1 MSNRI
6 VFFTFRPQVTDQQL
20 FEDFVLLFLPF
31 IYKHSQYAY
40 SIEKDNT
47 PQRHIHAFME
57 GNYKDMSKFYQSW
70 NKTNGLKDFKKSM
83 SNTQTTCIHGFN
95 TQIVSESD
103 EDKLKVLGYVLKEQT
118 TRQESN
124 IENQRQLD
132 AVNYYFAHMRIKAR
146 DPLKKDW
153 TLLKATNFHTLIEDY
168 LDKNQLK
175 LNDKHLRK
183 RLAKDRYSYGTLS
196 SKQVELFLAEIALAR
211 GEPYSKNTS
220 DISILNTHHN
230 NDDAYEKQGYLQ
242 SLHNNFIAEYKKVC
256 PCCHVEDGDEHKQF
270 CHHAGKFYHE
280 FYKPIT

>member
-1 MSNRI
+1 
-6 VFFTFRPQVTDQQL
+6 
-20 FEDFVLLFLPF
+20 
-31 IYKHSQYAY
+31 
-40 SIEKDNT
+40 
-47 PQRHIHAFME
+47 
-57 GNYKDMSKFYQSW
+57 MSKFYQSW

-168 LDKNQLK
+168 LDKNEIK
-175 LNDKHLRK
+175 LNDIHLR
-183 RLAKDRYSYGTLS
+183 S
-196 SKQVELFLAEIALAR
+196 
-211 GEPYSKNTS
+211 
-220 DISILNTHHN
+220 
-230 NDDAYEKQGYLQ
+230 
-242 SLHNNFIAEYKKVC
+242 
-256 PCCHVEDGDEHKQF
+256 
-270 CHHAGKFYHE
+270 
-280 FYKPIT
+280 